1 MTNDRGET
9 KKSDAKKKKKKK
21 KKKLFRASATCR

>member
-1 MTNDRGET
+1 MTNDRDET

>member
-1 MTNDRGET
+1 MTNDRDET
-9 KKSDAKKKKKKK
+9 KKSDAKKKKK

>member
-1 MTNDRGET
+1 MTNDRDET

-21 KKKLFRASATCR
+21 KRKLFRASATCR

>member
-1 MTNDRGET
+1 MTNDRDGT

>member
-1 MTNDRGET
+1 MTNDRDET
-9 KKSDAKKKKKKK
+9 KKSDAKKKKKK